1 MVVSLLR
8 VRVELG
14 VGIRI
19 NVVGRL
25 ARLGV

>member
-8 VRVELG
+8 VRVELD